1 MTRSALL
8 LLLLLAT
15 AGSALAQGDLAYM
28 PAKAPANTA
37 DDERISMSDTEDP
50 GVVRISFPSGTY
62 RVDLINA
69 HGEVVEQM
77 APEEAERFDVTGLR
91 SGTWTMR
98 ARTPQGYSVRR
109 FAVRQHH
116 GMNQVADAAPMRKK
130 R

>member
-8 LLLLLAT
+8 LLIVLAT
-15 AGSALAQGDLAYM
+15 VKTASAQGDLAYM

-37 DDERISMSDTEDP
+37 DDERITMNDTESP
-50 GVVRISFPSGTY
+50 GVVELSFPTGTY

-69 HGEVVEQM
+69 HGDVVEQLE
-77 APEEAERFDVTGLR
+77 PDEAALFDVTNLR
-91 SGTWTMR
+91 SGTWTLR

-109 FAVRQHH
+109 FAVRQHN
-116 GMNQVADAAPMRKK
+116 GMNKVADAAPVRKK